1 MGVSAPLGRL
11 CLSQKSGFRI
21 QCLEEAIGHRSA
33 AWEQRTAYPRKAM
46 TMLWANPFNPTRF
59 WCTRKRFMNLQR
71 SNLSAA
77 RVIFHSCI
85 SYAKTEGSEL
95 VSVARILASIPT
107 SSMPFIFYIDSAMFS
122 MLSLLGNPF
131 PTPLETKNIKD
142 KRVLL
147 CVIGVL
153 LIYGAE
159 LTDRKSTVSLLIL
172 RDAAR
177 FAKPSSPYVSA

>member
-1 MGVSAPLGRL
+1 
-11 CLSQKSGFRI
+11 
-21 QCLEEAIGHRSA
+21 
-33 AWEQRTAYPRKAM
+33 
-46 TMLWANPFNPTRF
+46 
-59 WCTRKRFMNLQR
+59 
-71 SNLSAA
+71 
-77 RVIFHSCI
+77 
-85 SYAKTEGSEL
+85 
-95 VSVARILASIPT
+95 
-107 SSMPFIFYIDSAMFS
+107 MPFIFYIDSAMFS